1 MARLKDVAALAGVSP
16 SVASRVLNN
25 DTSARINDNT
35 RQRVIDAA
43 AELRYVPDHRARAL
57 RLSRADAIALIVPE
71 VNNAIF
77 SSLHQGVQS
86 VAHERNSAVFLA
98 QFDAET
104 ADANALAQLIGN
116 GRVDGV
122 IVQRNE
128 HFTDDDLIA
137 AIQLDVPVV
146 LVNTRLDGH
155 AGSVA
160 LNDREAVAIAV
171 THLVELGHKRI
182 GFVAGAPRHDAATR
196 RLEGFRDAMTV
207 VGLAA
212 REDWIAPAGWEAPAG
227 AAATSGLLKLAARPT
242 ALVTASLNTAI
253 GAMRAAHD
261 AGIQVPGD
269 LSIIAVQDAW
279 MSEYTV
285 PRLTTVA
292 MPMREAGARAASML
306 LDHLGGVPLSDELVT
321 EPHPQLMIRESTTA
335 PVGGAPASRAT

>member
-25 DTSARINDNT
+25 DTQARINENT
-35 RQRVIDAA
+35 RKRVIDAA
-43 AELRYVPDHRARAL
+43 DQLRYVPDHRARAL

-77 SSLHQGVQS
+77 SSLHQGVQA
-86 VAHERNSAVFLA
+86 VAHDRNSAVFLA

-146 LVNTRLDGH
+146 LVNTRLEGY

-160 LNDREAVAIAV
+160 LNDREAVELAV
-171 THLVELGHKRI
+171 NHLRELGHERI

-196 RLEGFRDAMTV
+196 RLEGFRDSMAAA
-207 VGLAA
+207 GLTA
-212 REDWIAPAGWEAPAG
+212 REEWIAPAGWEAPAG
-227 AAATSGLLKLAARPT
+227 AEAAKTLIALSPRPT
-242 ALVTASLNTAI
+242 ALVAASLNTAI

-261 AGIQVPGD
+261 AGIAVPSE
-269 LSIIAVQDAW
+269 LSVVAVQDAW

-292 MPMREAGARAASML
+292 MPMREAGARAAAML
-306 LDHLGGVPLSDELVT
+306 LDHLAGEPLADELVT
-321 EPHPQLMIRESTTA
+321 EPHPQLIVRESTTS
-335 PVGGAPASRAT
+335 PSS